1 MRILGHT
8 LLWAG
13 FLAGAFVSLR
23 HLESAGEGWA
33 TIRWDLYAVTIV
45 VGIIGVV
52 LLRIDNQKVEA
63 DDTKTDGQVSIL
75 RSRLA
80 RLIEVVD
87 QLCRSDSLHPT
98 QVRDSID
105 ADCTGPLAEF
115 AEARNALTRRYGLT
129 VYADIMTEFASA
141 ERYINR
147 SWSAAADGYVDEVA
161 ASLLRAKGHL
171 AKAKILIDNADER

>member
-1 MRILGHT
+1 MRILGHS
-8 LLWAG
+8 LLWTG

-23 HLESAGEGWA
+23 HLESTDEGWA
-33 TIRWDLYAVTIV
+33 TISWDFYVVAMI
-45 VGIIGVV
+45 VGIIGVL
-52 LLRIDNQKVEA
+52 LLRLANQKVEA
-63 DDTKTDGQVSIL
+63 DDSKTDGQVSVL

-80 RLIEVVD
+80 RLIEIID
-87 QLCRSDSLHPT
+87 QLSSGDRLHPT
-98 QVRDSID
+98 RVRDSID
-105 ADCTGPLAEF
+105 NDCTGPLAEF

-161 ASLLRAKGHL
+161 SSLLRAKEHL
-171 AKAKILIDNADER
+171 AKTKVLIDQADEG